1 MSNVKKAEGKLGVLV
16 VGLGAVSSTFITGV
30 LMTRKGLAK
39 PVGSMTQYDRIRV
52 GEGAEKKSL
61 K

>member
-30 LMTRKGLAK
+30 DDPQRTCEACWLHD
-39 PVGSMTQYDRIRV
+39 PV
-52 GEGAEKKSL
+52 
-61 K
+61 